1 MSDVTLSWAEDYVL
15 DAFHVTGFF
24 DKRPRPDVSRHYSM
38 VAGQLLHNSPC
49 PGIRLEELAD
59 AFLGL
64 ERHGYLRL
72 DPSRQAAFLT
82 ERGFAVISQPGFKER
97 LHGEVPSDA
106 RISRQKEA
114 EGKLAVIMAAATGVN
129 SQ

>member
-1 MSDVTLSWAEDYVL
+1 MNDVTLNWAEDYVL

-24 DKRPRPDVSRHYSM
+24 DNRPRPDVSRYYSM

-49 PGIRLEELAD
+49 PGIRLEELAE

-64 ERHGYLRL
+64 ERHGYLQL

-82 ERGFAVISQPGFKER
+82 ERGFAVVSRPGFKDR
-97 LHGEVPSDA
+97 LHGDIPSGA
-106 RISRQKEA
+106 RISRKKEA
-114 EGKLAVIMAAATGVN
+114 KGKLAVIMAASMGA
-129 SQ
+129 SSE